1 VHVLDVSDAAAALE
15 GGRRSL
21 PFVSLVRGARRLG
34 RLLFAAVCVAAFAG
48 CLAIAGLNFAGY
60 RTAPMLSGSMKHVMP
75 AGSLVVVKRVPAPT
89 VHVGDVVMFRAP
101 GYDGDYTHRIH
112 AIAKKRDGLVFTTK
126 GDENP
131 EVDPWRLRSVDGQGH
146 FGKLEADIPY
156 AGYVIEYSRDW
167 RVRVLLLALVCAG
180 VLVAALRRIWRRA

>member
-1 VHVLDVSDAAAALE
+1 MHVLDASDAAAALE

-21 PFVSLVRGARRLG
+21 PLEGPARWARRLG
-34 RLLFAAVCVAAFAG
+34 RLLFAAACAAVFAG

-75 AGSLVVVKRVPAPT
+75 VGSLVVVKRVPAPT

-112 AIAKKRDGLVFTTK
+112 GIAKTRDGLVFTTK

-131 EVDPWRLRSVDGQGH
+131 EVDPWRLRSVGGRGH

-156 AGYVIEYSRDW
+156 AGYAIEYSRDW

-180 VLVAALRRIWRRA
+180 ALVAALRQIWRRA